1 MKKKL
6 SNTKRT
12 ELTVPSEKIQRLSI
26 LSDKYYLDSEYI
38 NYGSPYFGT
47 IRDVLNHMLIGAKS
61 LKGKYIKITIT
72 LLDYNSKNGAIKYYL
87 NAKNDGDVKKT
98 ASGILM
104 SGIQN
109 SEKNSEQ
116 INNLIFR
123 DIIIPISSN
132 I

>member
-1 MKKKL
+1 MSLGGDNMFKL

-87 NAKNDGDVKKT
+87 NRG
-98 ASGILM
+98 L
-104 SGIQN
+104 
-109 SEKNSEQ
+109 
-116 INNLIFR
+116 
-123 DIIIPISSN
+123 
-132 I
+132 